1 MMAWR
6 SAALAA
12 ALAGVLIAPAQ
23 AGTLRWAPQRDI
35 VSMDP
40 YSFGDTFTLS
50 VLNHVY
56 EGLVRYDSKLQ
67 IEPALAES
75 WEVINPTT
83 WRFHLRKGVKYH
95 DGADFTADDVLASLK
110 RVSDPNSP
118 LRGNL
123 PSYVSSSKVD
133 DYTVDIIVTENYPL
147 LLNDL
152 TNIHIFDQGWLV
164 TNKAEAPTDVA
175 KGVEGYATS
184 HANGTG
190 PFKFV
195 SRKPDAETVFEVNPN
210 WWDKRQH
217 NVDRIVM
224 TPITSAATR
233 VAALISGEIDFTNQ
247 APLQDIP
254 RLEAS
259 PDIKVLSNSELRTI
273 FFVMNQTPKAFE
285 SDVTDKNPLQD
296 IKVRQ
301 ALYHAIDADAI
312 QKVVMA
318 GLSRTTGSLVSPSIP
333 GYVPELDKRLSYDP
347 ELAKK
352 LLAEAGY
359 PDGFSFSFLCRNTE
373 FVNEEQ
379 ICQAVSA
386 MWARVGLRPN
396 LNLGPTTIQDAK
408 FDAGQFDVGTLGWA
422 NEPMIDSYSILVQVV
437 HSKTGNAGVFNWGG
451 WKDAEI
457 DALIDKAGATVDRD
471 ERLALQTKALLRA
484 NELSMFIP
492 VHQQPMAWAT
502 GANIESVLQLSD
514 NKPRHWLTRMA
525 E

>member
-1 MMAWR
+1 MVGWKI
-6 SAALAA
+6 AAVLAIGA
-12 ALAGVLIAPAQ
+12 AVTTPAF
-23 AGTLRWAPQRDI
+23 AETLRWAPQRDI

-56 EGLVRYDSKLQ
+56 EGLVRYDETLQ

-75 WEVINPTT
+75 WEVVSPTK
-83 WRFHLRKGVKYH
+83 WRFKLRQGVKYH
-95 DGADFTADDVLASLK
+95 DGAEFTADDVLASLK
-110 RVSDPNSP
+110 RVSDPTSP

-123 PSYVSSSKVD
+123 PAYVSSEKID
-133 DYTVDIIVTENYPL
+133 DYTVDINVTENYPL

-152 TNIHIFDQGWLV
+152 TNIHIFDGGWLT
-164 TNKAEAPTDVA
+164 TNNAEAPTDVA

-190 PFKFV
+190 PFKFI
-195 SRKPDAETVFEVNPN
+195 SRQPDVQTVFEVNPE
-210 WWDKRQH
+210 WWDERQH
-217 NVDRIVM
+217 NIDKIVM
-224 TPITSAATR
+224 TPITSSATR

-247 APLQDIP
+247 APLQDLP
-254 RLEAS
+254 RLEATAGL
-259 PDIKVLSNSELRTI
+259 KVLSNSELRTI
-273 FFVMNQTPKAFE
+273 FFVLNQRDKAFE

-301 ALYHAIDADAI
+301 ALYHAIDADSI
-312 QKVVMA
+312 QKVVMS
-318 GLSRTTGSLVSPSIP
+318 GLSRTTGSLVSPAIP
-333 GYVPELDKRLSYDP
+333 GYVPELDERLAYDP
-347 ELAKK
+347 ELAKS

-359 PDGFSFSFLCRNTE
+359 PNGFSFSFLCRNTE

-379 ICQAVSA
+379 ICQAVAA
-386 MWARVGLRPN
+386 MWSRIGLRPN

-422 NEPMIDSYSILVQVV
+422 NEPMLDSYSILVQVV

-451 WKDAEI
+451 WSDAQI
-457 DALIDKAGATVDRD
+457 DANIDEAGRTVDRAT
-471 ERLALQTKALLRA
+471 RLDLQAKALLRA

-502 GANIESVLQLSD
+502 GAKVVSVLQLND
-514 NKPRHWLTRMA
+514 NKARHWLTRMA

>member
-1 MMAWR
+1 MR
-6 SAALAA
+6 SYRLAAAAVALAA
-12 ALAGVLIAPAQ
+12 VVATPSQ

-56 EGLVRYDSKLQ
+56 EGLVRYNEKLE
-67 IEPALAES
+67 IEPALAEK
-75 WEVINPTT
+75 WEVVSPTV

-95 DGADFTADDVLASLK
+95 DGAEFTADDVLASLK
-110 RVSDPNSP
+110 RVSDPTSP
-118 LRGNL
+118 LRGNV
-123 PSYVSSSKVD
+123 PAYVSSEKVD
-133 DYTVDIIVTENYPL
+133 DYTVDIHVTENYPL

-190 PFKFV
+190 PFKFI
-195 SRKPDAETVFEVNPN
+195 SRKPDVETVFEVNPD
-210 WWDKRQH
+210 WWDKRRH

-254 RLEAS
+254 RLQAT
-259 PDIKVLSNSELRTI
+259 PNLKVLSNNELRTI
-273 FFVMNQTPKAFE
+273 FFIMNQSPKAFE
-285 SDVTDKNPLQD
+285 SDVADKNPLQD

-301 ALYHAIDADAI
+301 ALYHAIDADSI
-312 QKVVMA
+312 QKVVMS
-318 GLSRTTGSLVSPSIP
+318 GLSRTTGSLVSPAIP
-333 GYVPELDKRLSYDP
+333 GYVPELDQRLGYDP
-347 ELAKK
+347 EKAKA

-359 PDGFSFSFLCRNTE
+359 PNGFSFSFLCRNTE

-379 ICQAVSA
+379 ICQAAAA

-408 FDAGQFDVGTLGWA
+408 FDALQFDVGTLGWA
-422 NEPMIDSYSILVQVV
+422 NEPMLDSYSILVQVV

-451 WKDAEI
+451 WSDAEI
-457 DALIDKAGATVDRD
+457 DKLIDEAGRTVDRTT
-471 ERLALQTKALLRA
+471 RLDLQSKALLRA
-484 NELSMFIP
+484 NAQSMFIP
-492 VHQQPMAWAT
+492 VHQQPMAWAI
-502 GANIESVLQLSD
+502 GAKVKEVLQLSD
-514 NKPRHWLTRMA
+514 NKARHWLTQMA

>member
-1 MMAWR
+1 MLTIK
-6 SAALAA
+6 SAAM
-12 ALAGVLIAPAQ
+12 ALALTTAMAAPAI
-23 AGTLRWAPQRDI
+23 AATMRWAPQRDI

-40 YSFGDTFTLS
+40 YSYGDTFTLS

-56 EGLVRYDSKLQ
+56 EGLVRYDATLQ
-67 IEPALAES
+67 IEPALAEK
-75 WEVINPTT
+75 WEVVSPTV
-83 WRFHLRKGVKYH
+83 WRFHLRKGVKFH

-110 RVSDPNSP
+110 RVSDQTSP

-123 PSYVSSSKVD
+123 PAYVSSEKID
-133 DYTVDIIVTENYPL
+133 DHTVDIHVTENYPL

-190 PFKFV
+190 PFKFI
-195 SRKPDAETVFEVNPN
+195 SRKPDVETVFDVNPD

-217 NVDRIVM
+217 NIDRIVM
-224 TPITSAATR
+224 TPITSPATR

-254 RLEAS
+254 RLQAS
-259 PDIKVLSNSELRTI
+259 SNVKVLSNNELRTI
-273 FFVMNQTPKAFE
+273 FLVMNQSPKAFE

-312 QKVVMA
+312 QKVVMS
-318 GLSRTTGSLVSPSIP
+318 GLSRTTGSLVAPAIP
-333 GYVPELDKRLSYDP
+333 GYVPDLDKRLSYDP
-347 ELAKK
+347 DKAKA

-359 PDGFSFSFLCRNTE
+359 PNGFSFSFLCRNTE

-396 LNLGPTTIQDAK
+396 LNVGPTTIQDAK
-408 FDAGQFDVGTLGWA
+408 FDTLQFDVGTLGWA
-422 NEPMIDSYSILVQVV
+422 NEPMLDSYSILVQVV
-437 HSKTGNAGVFNWGG
+437 HSKTGNAGVFNWGA
-451 WKDAEI
+451 WKDSEI
-457 DALIDKAGATVDRD
+457 DGLIDEAGRTIDRTA
-471 ERLALQTKALLRA
+471 RLALQSKALQRA
-484 NELSMFIP
+484 NDLSMFIP
-492 VHQQPMAWAT
+492 VHQQPMAWAV
-502 GANIESVLQLSD
+502 GSNVKDVLQLSD
-514 NKPRHWLTRMA
+514 NKARHWLTHMA
-525 E
+525 D

>member
-1 MMAWR
+1 MITLK
-6 SAALAA
+6 SAAMAV
-12 ALAGVLIAPAQ
+12 ALAGALVAPAE

-35 VSMDP
+35 VSLDP

-56 EGLVRYDSKLQ
+56 EGLVRYDGKLQ

-75 WEVINPTT
+75 WEVLNPTT
-83 WRFHLRKGVKYH
+83 WRFHLRQGVKYH

-110 RVSDPNSP
+110 RVSDPASP
-118 LRGNL
+118 LRGNV
-123 PSYVSSSKVD
+123 PAYVSSSKVD
-133 DYTVDIIVTENYPL
+133 DYTVDIVVTENYPL

-164 TNKAEAPTDVA
+164 TNGAEAPTDVA

-190 PFKFV
+190 PFIFV
-195 SRKPDAETVFEVNPN
+195 SRQPDAETVFDVNPN
-210 WWDKRQH
+210 WWDERKH

-254 RLEAS
+254 RLEAT
-259 PDIKVLSNSELRTI
+259 PGLKVMSNSELRTI
-273 FFVMNQTPKAFE
+273 FFVMNQSPKAFE

-312 QKVVMA
+312 QKVVMV
-318 GLSRTTGSLVSPSIP
+318 GLSRTTGSLVSPAIP
-333 GYVPELDKRLSYDP
+333 GYVPELDNRLSYDP
-347 ELAKK
+347 ELAKT
-352 LLAEAGY
+352 LLADAGY
-359 PDGFSFSFLCRNTE
+359 PNGFSFSFVCRNTE

-379 ICQAVSA
+379 ICQAVAA

-408 FDAGQFDVGTLGWA
+408 FDAMQFDVGTLGWA

-451 WKDAEI
+451 WNDPEI
-457 DALIDKAGATVDRD
+457 DALIDEAGGTIDRD
-471 ERLALQTKALLRA
+471 ARLALQAKALLRA

-502 GANIESVLQLSD
+502 GSNIEYVLQLSD
-514 NKPRHWLTRMA
+514 NKARHWLTRMVD
-525 E
+525 